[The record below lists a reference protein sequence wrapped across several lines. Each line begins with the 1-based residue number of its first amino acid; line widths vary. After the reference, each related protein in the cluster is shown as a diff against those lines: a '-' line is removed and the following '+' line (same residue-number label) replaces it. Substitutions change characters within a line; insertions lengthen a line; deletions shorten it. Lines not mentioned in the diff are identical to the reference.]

1 MALTGEAYAKACCAD
16 LYQSPLARQIL
27 GEPPHPGGLALT
39 NRLGRLMD
47 IARGDW
53 VADLASARGTSAM
66 AISRA
71 FHCRVVG
78 VEFGADPVAEAH
90 GMAAAQTESIS
101 AGPCY
106 FLRGDAESTPLA
118 TGLFDGA
125 VCECSMSLFSD
136 KPAAVAEAVRVLRPG
151 GRLGLSDF
159 AVTPGSLPDELQGT
173 VGQILCLAQALDVN
187 GYAQLMET
195 AGLKVTRQEDASEY
209 VLKILD
215 DVEAKL
221 AGLTVLQKFAGGMV
235 GAMFGGLVSAPKDN
249 DIVQQA
255 PRLIAR
261 IRELVA
267 GGDLGYGLFVGEKP
281 A

>member
-1 MALTGEAYAKACCAD
+1 MALTDEAYAKACCAD

-47 IARGDW
+47 IARDDW

-90 GMAAAQTESIS
+90 GMAAAQSESIT
-101 AGPCY
+101 AGRGY

-118 TGLFDGA
+118 TGRFDGV
-125 VCECSMSLFSD
+125 VCECSMSLFTD
-136 KPAAVAEAVRVLRPG
+136 KPAAVAEAARVLRPG
-151 GRLGLSDF
+151 GRLGISDF
-159 AVTPGSLPDELQGT
+159 VVTPGSLPEELQGT

-195 AGLKVTRQEDASEY
+195 AGLNLIHQEDASEH
-209 VLKILD
+209 VIKILD
-215 DVEAKL
+215 DVDAKL
-221 AGLTVLQKFAGGMV
+221 AGLTMMQKFAAGMV
-235 GAMFGGLVSAPKDN
+235 SSMFGSLGNGPNDN
-249 DIVQQA
+249 EMLQQA
-255 PRLIAR
+255 PRIIAR

-267 GGDLGYGLFVGEKP
+267 AGDLGYWLFVGEKP

>member
-1 MALTGEAYAKACCAD
+1 M
-16 LYQSPLARQIL
+16 
-27 GEPPHPGGLALT
+27 
-39 NRLGRLMD
+39 
-47 IARGDW
+47 
-53 VADLASARGTSAM
+53 
-66 AISRA
+66 
-71 FHCRVVG
+71 VG
-78 VEFGADPVAEAH
+78 VEFGAEPVAEAH
-90 GMAAAQTESIS
+90 AISTASLETTETSRS
-101 AGPCY
+101 F

-118 TGLFDGA
+118 TGRFDGA
-125 VCECSMSLFSD
+125 VCECSMSLFGD
-136 KPAAVAEAVRVLRPG
+136 KPAAVAEAARVLRPG

-195 AGLKVTRQEDASEY
+195 AGLKLTHQEDASEY

-221 AGLTVLQKFAGGMV
+221 TGLTVLQKFGSGMV
-235 GAMFGGLVSAPKDN
+235 GSMFGSMFGGLGTCPNDN
-249 DIVQQA
+249 DILLQA

-267 GGDLGYGLFVGEKP
+267 AGDLGYWLFVGEKP

>member
-1 MALTGEAYAKACCAD
+1 MALTDEAYAKACCAD
-16 LYQSPLARQIL
+16 LYQSPWARQIL
-27 GEPPHPGGLALT
+27 GDPLHPGGLALT

-47 IARGDW
+47 IAENDW

-78 VEFGADPVAEAH
+78 VEFGAGPVAEAH
-90 GMAAAQTESIS
+90 AIAAAQSENNANSR
-101 AGPCY
+101 GY

-118 TGLFDGA
+118 TGRFDG
-125 VCECSMSLFSD
+125 VICECSMSLFAD
-136 KPAAVAEAVRVLRPG
+136 KPAAVADAARALRPG

-159 AVTPGSLPDELQGT
+159 TVTPGTLPAELQGS

-187 GYAQLMET
+187 GYAKLMET
-195 AGLKVTRQEDASEY
+195 AGLKLTHQEDASEH

-215 DVEAKL
+215 GVDAKL
-221 AGLTVLQKFAGGMV
+221 AALPILQQISGG
-235 GAMFGGLVSAPKDN
+235 AFGGPDDN
-249 DIVQQA
+249 EMIRQA
-255 PRLIAR
+255 PRLVAR

-267 GGDLGYGLFVGEKP
+267 AGELGYWLFVGEKP
-281 A
+281 S